1 MDRIAPPSLNYDNV
15 LPLAIESRSN
25 RRTFLPVNGQKFSNG
40 TGSTIIR
47 IDVNAD
53 SMLDPTHS
61 YLSVDL
67 TNDKPDLVP
76 TNATDQLTRIL
87 HPEIGPAF
95 IQRLRIES
103 GGVTIE
109 DINEYGRLYT
119 AMMLHQCPED
129 YVNNVCGAYNLY
141 PKQNSAATAP
151 AAQIDG
157 AVPCAGG
164 GMTGLDAAADTI
176 PFNGALPDSEI
187 TYLQDKTAI
196 ANGVLNHTAAAVV
209 AGAAALGATQA
220 GTTHFAM
227 LDMDKGNAIRTGKS
241 KTITIPLLSGFLNQ
255 DKYIPLIMM
264 NAGFTIEIHLAPV
277 NAVGITKEILV
288 AIGGRNGTNPAAA
301 TVAAAAVDN
310 EWSLTNV
317 KYVANLI
324 DLDREFYGR
333 LRSVMEESGGVLQLA
348 GQTYRHYSA
357 VIPNGGGEQTISLPA
372 RVKSIKSIFGTFV
385 NQAHRNSNASYNT
398 SVFHNANI
406 TSFRFEIGSVRY
418 PQTDIS
424 MAVGKK
430 AEVMSEL
437 HKAFGKL
444 GDYSHSSSVRPAC
457 LECKESARDTSVAG
471 CGLAGFMLG
480 YDFEAFQKVALESG
494 INTADRSL
502 PLNFV
507 YNKSASSGTVKHH
520 ADFYVLSDAIYYIN
534 LDGTC
539 SVSV

>member
-1 MDRIAPPSLNYDNV
+1 MERIAPPSLNYDNV

-25 RRTFLPVNGQKFSNG
+25 RRTFVPVNGSSFSNT

-61 YLSVDL
+61 YLTLDL
-67 TNDKPDLVP
+67 CNDAPADANGVP
-76 TNATDQLTRIL
+76 QFL
-87 HPEIGPAF
+87 HPEIGPAM
-95 IQRLRIES
+95 IQRMRIES

-119 AMMLHQCPED
+119 AMMLNQCPED
-129 YVNNVCGAYNLY
+129 YVNNVCGSYNLY
-141 PKQNSAATAP
+141 PQLNDTTAQLTAAK
-151 AAQIDG
+151 DG
-157 AVPCAGG
+157 AIPNHQISGNIAPHAADAADVGGFVQGGLTEGCEIKYMPNISSVCA
-164 GMTGLDAAADTI
+164 GLDARGTVQVRGD
-176 PFNGALPDSEI
+176 
-187 TYLQDKTAI
+187 
-196 ANGVLNHTAAAVV
+196 
-209 AGAAALGATQA
+209 GATLGLVDSQLNVNGYAEMKKSGAIGLA
-220 GTTHFAM
+220 G
-227 LDMDKGNAIRTGKS
+227 S

-264 NAGFTIEIHLAPV
+264 NAGFTIELHLAPV
-277 NAVGITKEILV
+277 NAVGLTQSIATGISGV
-288 AIGGRNGTNPAAA
+288 SAGVPAAA
-301 TVAAAAVDN
+301 HANGGLIDN
-310 EWSLTNV
+310 VWSIKNV

-357 VIPNGGGEQTISLPA
+357 VVPLRAGEGTVSLPA
-372 RVKSIKSIFGTFV
+372 RVKSIKSIFATFIT
-385 NQAHRNSNASYNT
+385 ATHRNSNASYNT
-398 SVFHNANI
+398 SVYHNAGL
-406 TSFRFEIGSVRY
+406 SAFRFEIGSVRY
-418 PQTDIS
+418 PQTDIKT
-424 MAVGKK
+424 GNGNR
-430 AEVMSEL
+430 AELVSEL

-444 GDYSHSSSVRPAC
+444 GDYSHSTCVRAKG
-457 LECKESARDTSVAG
+457 LECIERIRTNQVRDS
-471 CGLAGFMLG
+471 GLAGFMLG

-507 YNKSASSGTVKHH
+507 YNKDVATTGSHH

-534 LDGTC
+534 LDGTV